1 MTARC
6 PSELRL
12 EEYLL
17 APASSGVAA
26 HVEGCAAC
34 SARVAEMRDEGAHFQ
49 QYVFP
54 ATVDAVV
61 EAAQPRQSGWFR
73 WLFPAAAV
81 AAAAAVFLVRPVSP
95 EAELA
100 ARGEKLT
107 LEVFTQAQDGLQPVS
122 NGGLV
127 PPGQPIQFRVT
138 STVPCRL
145 KVVAVDCEGRVS
157 VLHPPPG
164 EEAVAVTASG
174 SLPGTAVLAGD
185 EGPERIYALCAPE
198 PLPMLALAARLTDQ
212 SAGDDDRVRRAG
224 RLAGLPRGTLQATLL
239 VEHGDEEPDEHHHDA
254 HPAPAPG
261 AAGPGA
267 PSGH

>member
-17 APASSGVAA
+17 DPASSGVAA
-26 HVEGCAAC
+26 HVDGCAAC
-34 SARVAEMRDEGAHFQ
+34 AARVAEMREEGARFQ
-49 QYVFP
+49 QYVYP

-61 EAAQPRQSGWFR
+61 ASAQPRPTGWLR

-81 AAAAAVFLVRPVSP
+81 AAAVAVFLVRPVSP
-95 EAELA
+95 EGELA
-100 ARGEKLT
+100 ARGESLT
-107 LEVFTQAQDGLQPVS
+107 LEVFTQGQDGLQPVS

-127 PPGQPIQFRVT
+127 PPGQPVQFRVS

-164 EEAVAVTASG
+164 QDAVALTASG
-174 SLPGTAVLAGD
+174 SFPGTAVLAGD

-224 RLAGLPRGTLQATLL
+224 RLSGLPRGTLQATLL
-239 VEHGDEEPDEHHHDA
+239 VEHGEEQPDEHHHDD
-254 HPAPAPG
+254 HPAAPPG
-261 AAGPGA
+261 APSQGA